1 MKRILTLLA
10 LAALFLTACD
20 SLRTQTYQD
29 NLEMPLAE
37 NSADSLFFDI
47 SLEYAVG
54 GRGLSD
60 EALDAMNAVIGMQA
74 LDLDEM
80 EGSLEE
86 NAVQYRE
93 SLIEEYLAE
102 NGEGGLDPLTWED
115 RINGVFTG
123 RCKHWENYLLSYYS
137 YRGGAHGIQTVSQ
150 LVFSRKTGELL
161 TEDALFKPGYEAPVA
176 RLLREAVEKGMLAE
190 DAELLPLVEME
201 SVVPNGNFSIGDA
214 GVQWIF
220 QPYEAGPYALGL
232 VMGTVS
238 WNKLKPY
245 LRFYPFSKE
254 EFMKDAMEARAMY
267 Q

>member
-1 MKRILTLLA
+1 MKRILTLSA
-10 LAALFLTACD
+10 LAALLLTACN
-20 SLRTQTYQD
+20 SLKTRTYQD

-47 SLEYAVG
+47 SLEYAMG
-54 GRGLSD
+54 GYGLSS
-60 EALDAMNAVIGMQA
+60 EAIDAMNAVIGVQA
-74 LDLDEM
+74 FDLEQM

-93 SLIEEYLAE
+93 GLIDEYLTE
-102 NGEGGLDPLTWED
+102 NGAGAVEPLTWED

-123 RCKHWENYLLSYYS
+123 RFHQWENYLLSYYS

-150 LVFSRKTGELL
+150 LVFFHKTGTLL
-161 TEDALFKPGYEAPVA
+161 TEEDLFNPGYEAPIA
-176 RLLREAVEKGMLAE
+176 RLLREAVEKEMLAE

-201 SVVPNGNFSIGDA
+201 SVVPNGNFSVGEA

-238 WNKLKPY
+238 WEELRPY
-245 LRFYPFSKE
+245 LRFPVSTKNDEWECYLLNKALN
-254 EFMKDAMEARAMY
+254 M
-267 Q
+267 

>member
-1 MKRILTLLA
+1 MKRILTTSA
-10 LAALFLTACD
+10 LAVLLLTACTG
-20 SLRTQTYQD
+20 LRTRTYQD

-54 GRGLSD
+54 GRGMSH
-60 EALDAMNAVIGMQA
+60 EAPDAINAVIGVQA
-74 LDLDEM
+74 FDLEQM
-80 EGSLEE
+80 EGTLEE

-93 SLIEEYLAE
+93 GLIEEYLVESGA
-102 NGEGGLDPLTWED
+102 GGMEPSSWED

-123 RCKHWENYLLSYYS
+123 RFKHWENYLLSYYS

-150 LVFSRKTGELL
+150 LVFFHKTGELL
-161 TEDALFKPGYEAPVA
+161 TEEDLFKPGYEEPVA
-176 RLLREAVEKGMLAE
+176 QLLREAVEKEMMAE

-201 SVVPNGNFSIGDA
+201 SVVPNGNFSVGEA

-238 WNKLKPY
+238 WEKLKPY
-245 LRFYPFSKE
+245 LRFYPYAKE
-254 EFMKDAMEARAMY
+254 EFMKDALEAKAMY